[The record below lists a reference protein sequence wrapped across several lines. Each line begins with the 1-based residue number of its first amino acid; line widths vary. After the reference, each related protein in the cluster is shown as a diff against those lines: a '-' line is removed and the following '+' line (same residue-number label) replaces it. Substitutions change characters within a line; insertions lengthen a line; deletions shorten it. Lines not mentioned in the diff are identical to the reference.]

1 VRKLTLNSSAGAL
14 YLHPLALQMQLRPS
28 LDYLTALDERSK
40 EERRRERAGEGEDD
54 SEDEKKEEVAKAV
67 AVRLLHS
74 STVFERCFR
83 PTQAT
88 FPAARRRGG

>member
-1 VRKLTLNSSAGAL
+1 
-14 YLHPLALQMQLRPS
+14 MQLRPS

-67 AVRLLHS
+67 AVRLLQDLCVTYPGRS
-74 STVFERCFR
+74 RTNGPLLPRR
-83 PTQAT
+83 KPTAVGL
-88 FPAARRRGG
+88 PAI